1 MKFFIVISLILY
13 LGGCST
19 APSSDADFEEGPKG
33 PGMFSGKDGYIS
45 LSGLLSGDKKA
56 DAGKEKTSA
65 GHSSVPVASSANSN
79 SSTSI
84 NSSTNEEE
92 FEIYKIWLRTKN
104 ANTESYQEFQEW
116 RSYQE
121 FLRRKNK

>member
-13 LGGCST
+13 LAGCST
-19 APSSDADFEEGPKG
+19 TPSSDADFEDGPKG
-33 PGMFSGKDGYIS
+33 PGLFSGKDGYIS

-65 GHSSVPVASSANSN
+65 SHSSVPVASSTNSN
-79 SSTSI
+79 STT
-84 NSSTNEEE
+84 NSSGNEEE